1 MTELILSLPEWLG
14 ICVAML
20 LATAVG
26 ITVYLVS
33 HRLISIHQD
42 GDIKDP
48 TSSLFRVVGMLVS
61 LMLSLAFAEVVVQL
75 NTIKNALQREAI
87 AISDT
92 YSHLRL
98 FDLER
103 TREIRTSLLDYTK
116 AIFEDDWPALAEDK
130 LGQRTE
136 ALQQRFLSQIL
147 DLQPRTDHQKRVMSW
162 IEQDVDVINDARLQ
176 RLNGALAQPPVY
188 IYVIIFGFF
197 VTMACFGAYRPQRPL
212 IILASFYTSF
222 VGLVLY
228 LILALSDPFQ
238 GGFGVAPDT
247 FVQLLENLQLSK
259 EL

>member
-14 ICVAML
+14 IFVAML
-20 LATAVG
+20 IATTVGLA
-26 ITVYLVS
+26 VYLVS
-33 HRLISIHQD
+33 HRLISTHQED
-42 GDIKDP
+42 ELKDP
-48 TSSLFRVVGMLVS
+48 MSSLFRVVGMLVS

-92 YSHLRL
+92 HSHLRL
-98 FDLER
+98 FDLEK
-103 TREIRTSLLDYTK
+103 TREIRASLLEYTQ
-116 AIFEDDWPALAEDK
+116 AVIEDDWPALAGDR
-130 LGQRTE
+130 LGLRTE
-136 ALQQRFLSQIL
+136 ALQRRFLREL
-147 DLQPRTDHQKRVMSW
+147 LELQAETDHQKRVMSW

-176 RLNGALAQPPVY
+176 RLSGALAQPPVY
-188 IYVIIFGFF
+188 LYVIVFGFF

-212 IILASFYTSF
+212 VILAALYTSF

-247 FVQLLENLQLSK
+247 FVQLLESLKSS
-259 EL
+259 EA

>member
-1 MTELILSLPEWLG
+1 MTERILAFPEWLG
-14 ICVAML
+14 ISVAML

-26 ITVYLVS
+26 LAVYLVS
-33 HRLISIHQD
+33 HRLISTYQD
-42 GDIKDP
+42 DDLKDP
-48 TSSLFRVVGMLVS
+48 MSSLFRVVGMLVS

-92 YSHLRL
+92 YNHLRL
-98 FDLER
+98 FDLDR
-103 TREIRTSLLDYTK
+103 TREIRASLLEYTE
-116 AIFEDDWPALAEDK
+116 AVIEDDWPALAEDK
-130 LGQRTE
+130 LGLRTE
-136 ALQQRFLSQIL
+136 RLQRRFLSEL
-147 DLQPRTDHQKRVMSW
+147 LNLQADTDHQKRVMSW

-188 IYVIIFGFF
+188 LYVIIFGFF

-212 IILASFYTSF
+212 VILAALYTSF

-238 GGFGVAPDT
+238 GGFGVTPDT
-247 FVQLLENLQLSK
+247 FMQLLRSLKSSES
-259 EL
+259 